1 ALVYGAAWA
10 SGPAE
15 LPANGAGW
23 LAVSAIAVL
32 STLVA
37 ILFFFVGLGRLGA
50 ADASTVS
57 TLEPL
62 ATIAL
67 AAVFLDERLSAMQ
80 NGGGAILV
88 AAVILIA
95 RARDGCA
102 ART

>member
-1 ALVYGAAWA
+1 MGRTHRHRAQ
-10 SGPAE
+10 E
-15 LPANGAGW
+15 QD
-23 LAVSAIAVL
+23 
-32 STLVA
+32 
-37 ILFFFVGLGRLGA
+37 FGLGRLGA

-80 NGGGAILV
+80 IGGGAIIV

-95 RARDGCA
+95 RVRDGSA
-102 ART
+102 VRA